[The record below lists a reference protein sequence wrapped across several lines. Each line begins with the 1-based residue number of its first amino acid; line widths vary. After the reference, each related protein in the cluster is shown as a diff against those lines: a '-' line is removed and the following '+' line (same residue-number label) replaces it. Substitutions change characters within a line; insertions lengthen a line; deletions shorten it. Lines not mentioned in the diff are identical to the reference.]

1 VAIIRLSLARFC
13 EQGIHPLSEGGLMA
27 MSTANRGS
35 AGTFAGNENISAFLR
50 VLDPTDDLTG
60 GGTASA
66 VAGAMAAG
74 LVAMVARLSIGK
86 KGMKDEAY
94 YRAIDGEAQTLSV
107 NLFAG
112 GREDSEAFRTV
123 RAAYR
128 QAAAGAESGSSR
140 GEQIQKAVIQA
151 ARVPLEN
158 AEACKRVLD
167 LCVRLEGHSNPN
179 AESDL
184 ECACHLARA
193 GLLGC
198 LANVE
203 INLGS
208 LEDEERCRRW
218 GERVRALRKYVQQ
231 RGDHTNT

>member
-1 VAIIRLSLARFC
+1 VAIIRLFLARFC
-13 EQGIHPLSEGGLMA
+13 EQGIHPLSEGGFMGMA
-27 MSTANRGS
+27 TANRDS
-35 AGTFAGNENISAFLR
+35 RGTFARDENISAFLR

-86 KGMKDEAY
+86 KGMEEEAY

-112 GREDSEAFRTV
+112 GRDDSDAFRAV
-123 RAAYR
+123 RAA
-128 QAAAGAESGSSR
+128 SGSSR

-167 LCVRLEGHSNPN
+167 LCLRLEGHSNPN
-179 AESDL
+179 ADSDL

-208 LEDEERCRRW
+208 LEDEERCRRL
-218 GERVRALRKYVQQ
+218 GERVRALRTYVQQ
-231 RGDHTNT
+231 RDDQTDI

>member
-1 VAIIRLSLARFC
+1 MGKTR
-13 EQGIHPLSEGGLMA
+13 
-27 MSTANRGS
+27 ANRDS
-35 AGTFAGNENISAFLR
+35 EGTFAREKNVSAFLR

-86 KGMKDEAY
+86 KGMKEEAC

-107 NLFAG
+107 NLFVG
-112 GREDSEAFRTV
+112 GREDSEAFRAV

-128 QAAAGAESGSSR
+128 QAASGAESGGSR
-140 GEQIQKAVIQA
+140 GEQIYKAVIQA

-167 LCVRLEGHSNPN
+167 LCARLEGHSNPN

-184 ECACHLARA
+184 ECASHLARA

-208 LEDEERCRRW
+208 LENNEQCPKLR
-218 GERVRALRKYVQQ
+218 ERVRALRTYLKQ
-231 RGDHTNT
+231 RDDHTDT

>member
-1 VAIIRLSLARFC
+1 
-13 EQGIHPLSEGGLMA
+13 MA
-27 MSTANRGS
+27 TGNTGS
-35 AGTFAGNENISAFLR
+35 RGTFARDENISAFLR

-74 LVAMVARLSIGK
+74 LVAMVARLSMGK
-86 KGMKDEAY
+86 KGLKEENY
-94 YRAIDGEAQTLSV
+94 YRRIDDKAQRLSAR
-107 NLFAG
+107 LFAG
-112 GREDSEAFRTV
+112 ARDDSDAFQAV
-123 RAAYR
+123 RAAHR
-128 QAAAGAESGSSR
+128 LNSDGTESERSPQ
-140 GEQIQKAVIQA
+140 EQIERAVVQA

-158 AEACKRVLD
+158 ARACRRVLD

-179 AESDL
+179 VKSDL

-208 LEDEERCRRW
+208 LEDEERCRRLR
-218 GERVRALRKYVQQ
+218 ERVRALRTYVHQ
-231 RGDHTNT
+231 RDDQTRGTI